1 MLKSDPGKSGPKKSH
16 RSRRHDRDLAFY
28 DQNMLG
34 SIARGLRAHVRRR
47 GYALPV
53 GYNWA
58 IVLAFDATV
67 IGAGVVAMLQRPTAD
82 FPASLLAV
90 VVCVAP
96 FALFYLSGVDFK
108 APIVWATWTT
118 ATAVLLFA
126 TTTPVSND
134 FAPLI
139 AVLMVGE
146 VASLVGVWGGFLA
159 SLTAATLLMAA
170 AAQHR
175 LEALPLYLGILG
187 MGWLVGYL
195 VHTQQQLMRQ
205 QQDAQAA
212 QARHAAADERR
223 RIAREVHD
231 VIAHSLSVTL
241 LHVTGARRGLQQD
254 RDVDDAVEALEQAER
269 LGRQAMADIRRTV
282 GLLDGAPMSMAP
294 EPGVDDISCLVDD
307 FVRAGLTVRFDATGR
322 TDVVSGAVGLALYR
336 IAQESLANIA
346 KHAPDAE
353 ATVLLRISRTSASL
367 TVANRIPV
375 PALSVRNGRDVDG
388 RGVRGMRQRV
398 EQLGGIISVGP
409 ADDGWSVRTNIPL
422 DDTDRAP
429 RWCPVVS

>member
-1 MLKSDPGKSGPKKSH
+1 MLRSDPKKSDPKKSN
-16 RSRRHDRDLAFY
+16 RSRRHATRLAFY
-28 DQNMLG
+28 HQNMLG
-34 SIARGLRAHVRRR
+34 GIARGIRAHVRRR

-58 IVLAFDATV
+58 IVLAFDTTV
-67 IGAGVVAMLQRPTAD
+67 IGAGVVAMWQRPTTD
-82 FPASLLAV
+82 LPASLLAV
-90 VVCVAP
+90 VVCIAP
-96 FALFYLSGVDFK
+96 FALFYLSGIDFK

-126 TTTPVSND
+126 TATPVSND

-146 VASLVGVWGGFLA
+146 VASLAGVWGGFLA
-159 SLTAATLLMAA
+159 SLTAATLLLTAA
-170 AAQHR
+170 SQHR
-175 LEALPLYLGILG
+175 LDALPLYLGILG

-205 QQDAQAA
+205 QQEAQAA

-282 GLLDGAPMSMAP
+282 GLLDGAPMGMAP
-294 EPGVDDISCLVDD
+294 EPGVDDIRCLVDD
-307 FVRAGLTVRFDATGR
+307 FVRAGLNVRFEASGR
-322 TDVVSGAVGLALYR
+322 TDAVSAAVGLALYR

-367 TVANRIPV
+367 TVANRLPV
-375 PALSVRNGRDVDG
+375 PALAVRNGRDVEG

-398 EQLGGIISVGP
+398 ELLGGIISVGP

-422 DDTDRAP
+422 DDTGRAP

>member
-1 MLKSDPGKSGPKKSH
+1 
-16 RSRRHDRDLAFY
+16 
-28 DQNMLG
+28 MLG
-34 SIARGLRAHVRRR
+34 SIARGFRAHVRRR

-58 IVLAFDATV
+58 IVLAFDTTV
-67 IGAGVVAMLQRPTAD
+67 IGAGVVAVLQRPTAD
-82 FPASLLAV
+82 LPASLLAL
-90 VVCVAP
+90 VVCTAP
-96 FALFYLSGVDFK
+96 FALFYLAGVDFK

-126 TTTPVSND
+126 TATPVSND

-146 VASLVGVWGGFLA
+146 VASLAGVWGGFLA
-159 SLTAATLLMAA
+159 SLTAATMLLTAA
-170 AAQHR
+170 SQHR
-175 LEALPLYLGILG
+175 LDALPLYLGILG

-195 VHTQQQLMRQ
+195 VHTQQQLMRE

-212 QARHAAADERR
+212 LTRHAADDERR

-294 EPGVDDISCLVDD
+294 EPGVDDICCLVDD
-307 FVRAGLTVRFDATGR
+307 FVRAGLNVHYDASGR
-322 TDVVSGAVGLALYR
+322 TDAVSAAVGLALYR

-353 ATVLLRISRTSASL
+353 ATVLLRISRTSATM
-367 TVANRIPV
+367 TVVNRLPV
-375 PALSVRNGRDVDG
+375 AALAGLGGRDVDG

-398 EQLGGIISVGP
+398 ELLGGIISVGP

-422 DDTDRAP
+422 DDTDRTP
-429 RWCPVVS
+429 GWCPVVS